1 MSFLLR
7 LRRLPGALGVLWTAL
22 WDRRTPWRARLPAVL
37 AALYLVWP
45 LDLLPDFIPLAG
57 WLDELVL
64 VPLLL
69 GLARRAMPP
78 EVLARAEAA
87 PRARRRWVSPALAAV
102 AAILLLALL
111 GVWLGNWSA

>member
-1 MSFLLR
+1 MTFLLR
-7 LRRLPGALGVLWTAL
+7 LRRIPAALGVLWAAL
-22 WDRRTPWRARLPAVL
+22 WDRRTPWRARLPAML

-57 WLDELVL
+57 WLDELVV

-69 GLARRAMPP
+69 GLARRAMPA

-87 PRARRRWVSPALAAV
+87 PRARRRWPWAV
-102 AAILLLALL
+102 AAIAALALL
-111 GVWLGNWSA
+111 GVWLGNRA